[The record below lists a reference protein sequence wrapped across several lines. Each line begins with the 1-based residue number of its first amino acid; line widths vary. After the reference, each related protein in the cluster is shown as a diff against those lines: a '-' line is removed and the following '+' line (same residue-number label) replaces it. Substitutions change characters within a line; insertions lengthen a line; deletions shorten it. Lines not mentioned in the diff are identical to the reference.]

1 MTFRRFAV
9 SLLSVCSLFAC
20 SDDDTIVA
28 LNVTAGAD
36 VPVVD
41 QLHVTITQGS
51 RKFVYDFK
59 PPIDAATDDAEASIK
74 DSFFERITLPDSFAD
89 QDALVQVEAL
99 KAGGAS
105 FDPTLTDETTVH
117 IEENGVVAAYVKLE
131 LPVTVPP
138 ETGAGGAG
146 GAGGEAGATSEGGA
160 DGTASEGGAGGAA
173 AEGGA
178 GGAAT
183 EGGAGGVAT
192 EGGAPAAG
200 ANG

>member
-20 SDDDTIVA
+20 SDDDAVVA

-59 PPIDAATDDAEASIK
+59 PPVQAATEETEASIQ
-74 DSFFERITLPDSFAD
+74 DTFFERITLPESFED
-89 QDALVQVEAL
+89 QNALIQVEARQS
-99 KAGGAS
+99 GGAP
-105 FDPTLTDETTVH
+105 FDPPLTDETTVR

-131 LPVTVPP
+131 LPMP
-138 ETGAGGAG
+138 EPEPEPSGEGGAG
-146 GAGGEAGATSEGGA
+146 GAAGATSEGGA
-160 DGTASEGGAGGAA
+160 GSGAIQ
-173 AEGGA
+173 
-178 GGAAT
+178 
-183 EGGAGGVAT
+183 
-192 EGGAPAAG
+192 GGAPADAAAG
-200 ANG
+200 AGG